1 MTSAALSSFLLAL
14 LLVGSVLMALR
25 LQASGLH
32 RQYPIFFLYFVF
44 RIPNSL
50 WPLFVDV
57 RTNTYFL
64 IFVFTMPVV
73 LVFYVLLVRELY
85 KLVLE
90 DYRGLQTAGRWA
102 MYASLVGAVAVAIL
116 TLIPKIQPSMPQRSQ
131 AIGYLL
137 VSERGIDTALAMF
150 IFLLLA
156 LLSRYPIHLRRNV
169 RIHAVVYSV
178 FFLSSTM
185 AILARTILGMKSLST
200 LNTIGSVINV
210 CCMFAWLILLRPAGE
225 KAPARQVKAAGE
237 SERRL
242 LLQLEGI
249 NAALLRVG
257 RPKVG

>member
-1 MTSAALSSFLLAL
+1 MTSAALSSFLQAL

-25 LQASGLH
+25 LQVTGLH
-32 RQYPIFFLYFVF
+32 RQYPVFFLYFVF
-44 RIPNSL
+44 RIPNNL
-50 WPLFVDV
+50 WPLFLDI
-57 RTNTYFL
+57 RSDTYFW
-64 IFVFTMPVV
+64 IFVCTMPVV
-73 LVFYVLLVRELY
+73 LAFYVLLVRELY

-116 TLIPKIQPSMPQRSQ
+116 TLIPKIQPSMPQRSV
-131 AIGYLL
+131 AIGYVQ
-137 VSERGIDTALAMF
+137 VSERGIETALAVF
-150 IFLLLA
+150 IFLLLV

-169 RIHAVVYSV
+169 RIHAVVYSI
-178 FFLSSTM
+178 FFLGSTM
-185 AILARTILGMKSLST
+185 AVLARTILGMKSLST

-210 CCMFAWLILLRPAGE
+210 CCIFAWLILLRPAGE
-225 KAPARQVKAAGE
+225 KAPARQMKAAGE
-237 SERRL
+237 DERRL